1 MGHTPH
7 PRDRF
12 CWLPANDLH
21 RQTKSHMKGNVVTKL
36 LGTLNFKFN
45 VTDTSVTI
53 PLQLTVLLAGRRRTR
68 PIVPLSD
75 DDTCSPI
82 GPTAGRGH
90 RTGRHPEV
98 TPRDGGPSP
107 GIARIERTRAHGR
120 ARANV
125 PWDGRDA
132 HGTAH
137 HGTARERTHTSLTSS
152 LRPARWPTIGLTR
165 LHDRLPLL
173 AASACRARAQL
184 KLPPARLMQDI
195 SRAGWTA
202 AIVGLGAKPYAR
214 TAAATRPLLP
224 ATTT

>member
-1 MGHTPH
+1 ME
-7 PRDRF
+7 
-12 CWLPANDLH
+12 
-21 RQTKSHMKGNVVTKL
+21 KKGNGDTFRTVYFVWVGLVLSSLRFRLQNTTVPPVPSG
-36 LGTLNFKFN
+36 GT
-45 VTDTSVTI
+45 VAT
-53 PLQLTVLLAGRRRTR
+53 
-68 PIVPLSD
+68 VPLSGSH
-75 DDTCSPI
+75 TLAPI
-82 GPTAGRGH
+82 GRTALRACA
-90 RTGRHPEV
+90 TGSHPKV
-98 TPRDGGPSP
+98 TPRDGSPSP
-107 GIARIERTRAHGR
+107 RAAHIDRTHAHGR
-120 ARANV
+120 TRANV

-224 ATTT
+224 AITT

>member
-1 MGHTPH
+1 ME
-7 PRDRF
+7 
-12 CWLPANDLH
+12 
-21 RQTKSHMKGNVVTKL
+21 MKGNVVAFPSIYFVWVGLVLSSL
-36 LGTLNFKFN
+36 LFRLQYSTVL
-45 VTDTSVTI
+45 SV
-53 PLQLTVLLAGRRRTR
+53 PKVGRSPTVLLSGSHTLA
-68 PIVPLSD
+68 
-75 DDTCSPI
+75 PI
-82 GPTAGRGH
+82 GRTALRACA
-90 RTGRHPEV
+90 TGSHPKV
-98 TPRDGGPSP
+98 TPRDGSPSRRATH
-107 GIARIERTRAHGR
+107 IDRTRAHGR
-120 ARANV
+120 TRAEV

>member
-1 MGHTPH
+1 ME
-7 PRDRF
+7 
-12 CWLPANDLH
+12 
-21 RQTKSHMKGNVVTKL
+21 MKGNVVAFPSIYFVWVGLVLSSL
-36 LGTLNFKFN
+36 LFRL
-45 VTDTSVTI
+45 
-53 PLQLTVLLAGRRRTR
+53 PHLTVLLSARRRTV

-75 DDTCSPI
+75 DHTRAPI
-82 GPTAGRGH
+82 GPTALGGH
-90 RTGRHPEV
+90 RTGSHPSV
-98 TPRDGGPSP
+98 TPSDGSPSP
-107 GIARIERTRAHGR
+107 RAAHIDRTHAHGR
-120 ARANV
+120 TRANV

-184 KLPPARLMQDI
+184 KLPPALSMECIDEDRRMV
-195 SRAGWTA
+195 
-202 AIVGLGAKPYAR
+202 AIVGLGAKPHAR